1 VNEPIQDW
9 EKSMERAKKF
19 RELIKRQKTMLIPAA
34 FDALTARIIEM
45 AGFELVGM
53 TGFGVSAAFL
63 GRPDVGLMTQT
74 ELVNVTRNI
83 ARSVRVPV
91 SVDADT
97 GFGNAINVMRTV
109 EELIRAGAAGIHI
122 EDQVDPKRCG
132 HVAGKRV
139 ISLEEAVGK
148 YRAADKVRKELNPD
162 LVLVARTDV
171 RGAPGGTLED
181 VIQRGIAYVDAGADM
196 VHPEGVLTLDELR
209 LCVEKIPAP
218 ILYNMVG
225 VSPNASLSELQE
237 IGVTFVADPIG
248 AFLSGARAV
257 YDYMQGL
264 HAGETD
270 FMIRFNQSIREHPIG
285 DVHAFV
291 GFGEYRQLEETFLP
305 NEEVQQR
312 YEQTVGYQPLKSGD

>member
-1 VNEPIQDW
+1 
-9 EKSMERAKKF
+9 MERAKKF

>member
-1 VNEPIQDW
+1 
-9 EKSMERAKKF
+9 MERAKRY
-19 RELIKRQKTMLIPAA
+19 RELLKRGKTMVIPAA
-34 FDALTARIIEM
+34 YDALTARIIEM
-45 AGFELVGM
+45 AGFELIGM

-74 ELVNVTRNI
+74 ELADVTRHI

-109 EELIRAGAAGIHI
+109 EELIQAGASGIHI

-139 ISLEEAVGK
+139 IPMEEAVGK

-181 VIQRGIAYVDAGADM
+181 VIRRSNAYVDAGADV

-209 LCVEKIPAP
+209 LCVERIPAP
-218 ILYNMVG
+218 IIYNMVG
-225 VSPNASLSELQE
+225 VSPNAGLAELQE

-257 YDYMQGL
+257 YDYMKGL
-264 HAGETD
+264 YTGQTD
-270 FMIRFNQSIREHPIG
+270 FMIRFNESLREHPIG

-291 GFGEYRQLEETFLP
+291 GFGEYRRLEETFLP
-305 NEEVQQR
+305 TEEVVKR
-312 YEQTVGYQPLKSGD
+312 YEQTVGYQPSKSGE